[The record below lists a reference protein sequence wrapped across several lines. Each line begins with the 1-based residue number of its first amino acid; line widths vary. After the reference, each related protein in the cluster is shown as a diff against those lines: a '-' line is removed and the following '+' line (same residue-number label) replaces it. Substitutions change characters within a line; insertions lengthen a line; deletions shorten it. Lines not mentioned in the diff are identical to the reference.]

1 MGLCDTPMDQELG
14 EQNADVAYKTSEAYR
29 HLCEVQ
35 SVVRMFHKYGGD
47 RVKSYLYKVEE
58 KRGSDAASR
67 LREEALAQ
75 VRLGKTKQQR

>member
-1 MGLCDTPMDQELG
+1 MEPVLN
-14 EQNADVAYKTSEAYR
+14 EQLEYTYSEVFR

-35 SVVRMFHKYGGD
+35 SIVRMFHKYGGD